1 MRLGTRPRWREDGGQ
16 GKGQEKGES
25 LPGLWK
31 LCGKRGSDAAAVRW
45 LQDGSILQ
53 VRSSNLA
60 RVASHRGSLGRVRSE
75 LPDRHHIL
83 TPTCIHH
90 ICCSRVCQKQHWK
103 DTHKAQ
109 CLRIQAKSVGAD
121 AATAAAA
128 ASSKATAVRPALPL
142 AMPNTAVLPVPARL
156 RRARYSV
163 ETTRSSLVVYPSI
176 SFLVGATQAPIR
188 RVEKT

>member
-83 TPTCIHH
+83 TPTCINTV
-90 ICCSRVCQKQHWK
+90 STTFV
-103 DTHKAQ
+103 
-109 CLRIQAKSVGAD
+109 
-121 AATAAAA
+121 AA
-128 ASSKATAVRPALPL
+128 ASARNSTGRTPTRRSASGSRQRASGLMPQPQLP
-142 AMPNTAVLPVPARL
+142 P
-156 RRARYSV
+156 RRARPQPYGP
-163 ETTRSSLVVYPSI
+163 RSLSLCQTLRCCPYPQG
-176 SFLVGATQAPIR
+176 FAVHGTAWRLLGPPW
-188 RVEKT
+188 